1 MLNSA
6 MQKAMSPSG
15 AWEALRKHY
24 MPKTLAATQRLK
36 REFETIHMVEGE
48 DPLLFLGRVDK
59 AADQLALLGCNKR
72 VEVNQHIV
80 RNLSSLYTIQSKSI
94 LARPNIPRSELDE
107 IIRDA
112 HLNDEVEKTCSAER
126 WL

>member
-1 MLNSA
+1 MYGLLMESMTGYSIA
-6 MQKAMSPSG
+6 EFRMQKAMSPSG
-15 AWEALRKHY
+15 AWEALQKH

-48 DPLLFLGRVDK
+48 DPLLFLGKVNK

-94 LARPNIPRSELDE
+94 LARPNIPARSLMRSFVTL
-107 IIRDA
+107 I
-112 HLNDEVEKTCSAER
+112 
-126 WL
+126 